1 MMVLMVWKILG
12 RKAKALVVGG
22 IRQIIFSFYS
32 LPDIS
37 IFWGPELSSS
47 ITWNFQWLS
56 RNCTQSFGSTPKN
69 FKPQC
74 NMKATCNIKVFFKLP
89 CQAETRKRV
98 ISKKTWIDL
107 PFDDL
112 FVFCFYEGRNSDDPS
127 FYYYCTIWC
136 INSSSRR
143 NDKTFYPISILQKNY
158 LYVLKVRFR
167 WIAIRGHRPVRG
179 QVVAKIVTPSFT
191 HFFKLYL
198 GCVKEMA
205 FWNSHPSYQYRS
217 TPRTPPFKG
226 VEWRTL
232 LVDHCLATTPSQ
244 PGTPSG
250 ATAA

>member
-1 MMVLMVWKILG
+1 MLVLNPIQIVWKILG

-69 FKPQC
+69 FKPRC

-127 FYYYCTIWC
+127 FYYYCTTWC
-136 INSSSRR
+136 TNSSSRC
-143 NDKTFYPISILQKNY
+143 NDKTFYPISIL
-158 LYVLKVRFR
+158 LKIYPPKKLFVCAESQIQMDRNTR
-167 WIAIRGHRPVRG
+167 
-179 QVVAKIVTPSFT
+179 TPSGE
-191 HFFKLYL
+191 KAS
-198 GCVKEMA
+198 CRE
-205 FWNSHPSYQYRS
+205 NSHPVFY
-217 TPRTPPFKG
+217 TFF
-226 VEWRTL
+226 
-232 LVDHCLATTPSQ
+232 
-244 PGTPSG
+244 
-250 ATAA
+250 

>member
-1 MMVLMVWKILG
+1 MNWF
-12 RKAKALVVGG
+12 A
-22 IRQIIFSFYS
+22 
-32 LPDIS
+32 
-37 IFWGPELSSS
+37 FWWS
-47 ITWNFQWLS
+47 
-56 RNCTQSFGSTPKN
+56 
-69 FKPQC
+69 
-74 NMKATCNIKVFFKLP
+74 
-89 CQAETRKRV
+89 
-98 ISKKTWIDL
+98 
-107 PFDDL
+107 
-112 FVFCFYEGRNSDDPS
+112 FCFFEGRNSDDPS

-167 WIAIRGHRPVRG
+167 WIAIRGHRPVRRH
-179 QVVAKIVTPSFT
+179 VVAKIVTPSFT